1 MLMKSGPGTLPVG
14 GFMQKFKSQRW
25 NGNTMTDRLPKA
37 LDRDAIRDHYDA
49 YGSRQDGQ
57 NWYEDP
63 ALEVLLYNGAFDSAE
78 HVVEVGCGTGQ
89 LAETLLRDHLGP
101 MARYTGLEIS
111 QTMVSLARDRLL
123 VFEPRAVVELTDG
136 GMMLP
141 ECDRIVAAYVMNLLD
156 EDTMAL
162 FLAEAE
168 AALPPDGLICLANL
182 SPGAPLSGLW
192 SMLYRLAPGLLG
204 GCRPI
209 RTAQRLREDG
219 WRIVHAQRVSVYG
232 LASETVIAMPP
243 TFA

>member
-1 MLMKSGPGTLPVG
+1 MS
-14 GFMQKFKSQRW
+14 
-25 NGNTMTDRLPKA
+25 DRLPKA

-63 ALEVLLYNGAFDSAE
+63 ALKVLLYNGAFDSAE

-141 ECDRIVAAYVMNLLD
+141 ECDRIVAAYVMNRYRGFWLALL
-156 EDTMAL
+156 TGARARVHPHIL
-162 FLAEAE
+162 RSGASRS
-168 AALPPDGLICLANL
+168 AASTTVFVFGT
-182 SPGAPLSGLW
+182 APS
-192 SMLYRLAPGLLG
+192 RNP
-204 GCRPI
+204 
-209 RTAQRLREDG
+209 
-219 WRIVHAQRVSVYG
+219 
-232 LASETVIAMPP
+232 
-243 TFA
+243 